1 MCTCAGREGG
11 CGGEREKEGRGDC
24 KSWSGQEQASSD
36 RQGESTGR
44 RRRRK
49 GGHSSTGLPRPKRP
63 ALCEYVMATDRSSL
77 LSSFHTP
84 LMMLRA
90 IDYKPHTPIDY
101 SRTVHTPTTV
111 APLPSPSPFLC
122 LSLFFLLHTTS
133 LHLTYRTSPYSNNC
147 TSLSLSYFH
156 THTPPLSLSVKL
168 QPLLPIPK
176 VVTLSPFYSV

>member
-1 MCTCAGREGG
+1 MWVRERA
-11 CGGEREKEGRGDC
+11 CVRVQAERVGVWRERGRGDC

-111 APLPSPSPFLC
+111 APLPPSFLC
-122 LSLFFLLHTTS
+122 LSLFFLLHPTS

-147 TSLSLSYFH
+147 ACLSHISIH
-156 THTPPLSLSVKL
+156 T
-168 QPLLPIPK
+168 LLPSLCQSNCN
-176 VVTLSPFYSV
+176 LSSPSPRL